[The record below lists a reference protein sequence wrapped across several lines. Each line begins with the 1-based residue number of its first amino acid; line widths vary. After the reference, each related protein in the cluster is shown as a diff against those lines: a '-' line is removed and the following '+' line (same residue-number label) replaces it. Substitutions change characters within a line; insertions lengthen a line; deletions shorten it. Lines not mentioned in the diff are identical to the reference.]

1 MKGVGRAAKLTFSMK
16 QIILHRIG
24 AAPTGAAET
33 DRSFSGPTG
42 QHLRQRGVIDVQ
54 LVPARL
60 HPAGDQ
66 PDFADDA
73 VGAIHARR
81 GEPGVKLAPG
91 CVRESKSG
99 ALVMPRRLVS
109 NHALFTPLRC
119 LSRIVRLHLPR
130 GAILRPASR
139 STRRGS
145 LKHGCGSLGC
155 FYFNAG
161 SFRLTDQIF
170 DMALRFFGS
179 TEFFL
184 AYRTI
189 I

>member
-66 PDFADDA
+66 PDFDTR
-73 VGAIHARR
+73 RR
-81 GEPGVKLAPG
+81 GMTKAPLIGTQPGASFTP
-91 CVRESKSG
+91 RS
-99 ALVMPRRLVS
+99 PRRAWIAPTAS
-109 NHALFTPLRC
+109 SANHALFTPLRC

-170 DMALRFFGS
+170 DIALRFFGS
-179 TEFFL
+179 TEFF
-184 AYRTI
+184 
-189 I
+189 